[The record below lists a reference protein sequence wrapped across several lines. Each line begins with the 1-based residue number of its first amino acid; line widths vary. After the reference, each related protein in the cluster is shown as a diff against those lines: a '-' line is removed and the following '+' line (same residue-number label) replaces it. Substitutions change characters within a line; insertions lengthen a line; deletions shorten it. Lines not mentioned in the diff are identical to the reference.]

1 MKISYNWL
9 SDYVK
14 PLPPVEEVSVI
25 LTAVGLEVEDIIA
38 YESIKGGLQGVVVGE
53 VLTCIPHP
61 QADKLKLTTVNIGTD
76 TPLNIVCGAPNVAVG
91 QKVPTALVGTTL
103 YPSEGEPITLKK
115 AKIRGEES
123 MGMLCAEDELGLG
136 SSHAGILVLD
146 PATPVGTPVA
156 ELLDVYVDHVFE
168 IGLTPNRSDAY
179 SHFGVA
185 REIVAFLHVHHPE
198 RNAILLPLH
207 KEEELA
213 ANIESP
219 IKVQVLDNEAC
230 ARYCGRYFSAT
241 TIATAPKWMS
251 NRLQAI
257 GIRSIN
263 NIVDIT
269 NYVLHDCGQ
278 PLHAFDADKIAQNT
292 LLIHTS
298 NNSYTLKTL
307 DDNEAKIEKG
317 DLLIADP
324 TQPLCLAGIMGGQ
337 SSAVSENTKN
347 IFLESA
353 WFKPSTIR
361 KTATRLGLR
370 TDSALHFEKRVDLE
384 MAPIAI
390 AKASSLLKQ
399 YANCDAYSEIIN
411 THPERFANTIIRI
424 RLSQINDRS
433 GLSLNSEQVESLLG
447 SLGFV
452 LETIENGVWNLRVP
466 SHKTDIHE
474 AADIIE
480 EVVRLY
486 GLDKIPMA
494 SNVQAI
500 IPIQAPDR
508 RLSLREKIAETLVA
522 NGVMEMIN
530 NSLTRSAYYGEAA
543 DAVILLN
550 SINTELDMLRQNLL
564 FGGLEVIAH
573 NNNRQQGN
581 QSWFEFG
588 KVYFKKEE
596 GVYAEHEQWQ
606 LIGTGEWKESNWQ
619 GKAQAFDFFAIKTIL
634 EQVAAACGIRK
645 ITWEAAEVKCM
656 QQGFVWKDKDM
667 LIAEAGIVGADT
679 LKKFGIKTNVWA
691 ANIHWEALFKLAS
704 KQNIKYTEVS
714 KYPSVQRDL
723 ALVLEKN
730 ISYSD
735 IERIAHKQ
743 CGAVLKKV
751 DLFDVYIDAKLG
763 ENKKSYAINL
773 LFQDESKTLT
783 DDKMENVMKR
793 LTDALEKELGASIR
807 S

>member
-9 SDYVK
+9 QDYVQE
-14 PLPPVEEVSVI
+14 LPPVNEVSII
-25 LTAVGLEVEDIIA
+25 LTSVGLEVEDIIS
-38 YESIKGGLQGVVVGE
+38 YESIKGGLSGVVVGE

-103 YPSEGEPITLKK
+103 YPNTGEPITLKK

-123 MGMLCAEDELGLG
+123 MGMLCAEDELGIG
-136 SSHAGILVLD
+136 NSHAGILVLD
-146 PATPVGTPVA
+146 PSTPVGTPVA
-156 ELLDVYVDHVFE
+156 ALLDVYVDHVFE

-179 SHFGVA
+179 SHYGVA
-185 REIVAFLHVHHPE
+185 REIVAYLNVHHPE
-198 RNAILLPLH
+198 RNARLLPLL
-207 KEEELA
+207 KNESVKPS
-213 ANIESP
+213 IENP
-219 IKVQVLDNEAC
+219 IQVQVLDNEAC
-230 ARYCGRYFSAT
+230 ARYCGRYFTGASVSS
-241 TIATAPKWMS
+241 APKWMS

-257 GIRSIN
+257 GVRSIN
-263 NIVDIT
+263 TIVDVT

-278 PLHAFDADKIAQNT
+278 PLHAFDADKIGQNT

-298 NNSYTLKTL
+298 NNAYTIKTL
-307 DDNEAKIEKG
+307 DGNEAEIEKG

-324 TQPLCLAGIMGGQ
+324 TGPLCLAGIMGGD
-337 SSAVSENTKN
+337 SSAVTDTTKN

-390 AKASSLLKQ
+390 EKASALLME
-399 YANCDAYSEIIN
+399 YANSNACSAVIN
-411 THPERFANTIIRI
+411 THPDTFAQTVIRI
-424 RLSQINDRS
+424 RLDQINDRS
-433 GLSLNSEQVESLLG
+433 GLSLDAVQVEQLLG

-452 LETIENGVWNLRVP
+452 LEAIENGVWNLRVP

-474 AADIIE
+474 PADIIE

-494 SNVQAI
+494 SSVNAI

-508 RLSLREKIAETLVA
+508 RLSLREKVAETLVA

-530 NSLTRSAYYGEAA
+530 NSLTRSAYYGEASE
-543 DAVILLN
+543 AVTLLN

-588 KVYFKKEE
+588 KVYFKKEDAR
-596 GVYAEHEQWQ
+596 YAEHEQWQ
-606 LIGTGEWKESNWQ
+606 LIGAGRWQESNWQ
-619 GKAQAFDFFAIKTIL
+619 TKEQAFDFFSLKKIIL
-634 EQVAAACGIRK
+634 QVAAACGIRK
-645 ITWEAAEVKCM
+645 VAWEAADVKFM
-656 QQGFVWKDKDM
+656 QQGFVWKEKGVV
-667 LIAEAGIVGADT
+667 IAEAGIVAADV

-691 ANIHWEALFKLAS
+691 ANIHWDALFNLAA
-704 KQNIKYTEVS
+704 KQNIKYAEVS
-714 KYPSVQRDL
+714 KFPSVQRDL
-723 ALVLEKN
+723 ALVLDKS
-730 ISYSD
+730 ISYAD
-735 IERIAHKQ
+735 IERIAIKQ

-751 DLFDVYIDAKLG
+751 DLFDVYMDAKLG

-783 DDKMENVMKR
+783 DDKMESVMKR
-793 LTDALEKELGASIR
+793 LTDALQSELQAHVR

>member
-9 SDYVK
+9 CDYVQAI
-14 PLPPVEEVSVI
+14 PAVEEVSVI

-38 YESIKGGLQGVVVGE
+38 YESVKGGLQGVVVGE

-146 PATPVGTPVA
+146 PTTPVGTPVA
-156 ELLDVYVDHVFE
+156 NLLDVYIDHIFE

-179 SHFGVA
+179 SHYGVA
-185 REIVAFLHVHHPE
+185 REIVAFLKVHHPE
-198 RNAILLPLH
+198 RNAALLPLH
-207 KEEELA
+207 KEEEITVTIQ
-213 ANIESP
+213 NP
-219 IKVQVLDNEAC
+219 IQVQVLDNEAC
-230 ARYCGRYFSAT
+230 ARYCGRYFSA
-241 TIATAPKWMS
+241 ATVENAPKWMS

-307 DDNEAKIEKG
+307 DANEAKIEKG

-324 TQPLCLAGIMGGQ
+324 TQPLCLAGIMGGD
-337 SSAVSENTKN
+337 SSAVSDSTKN

-353 WFKPSTIR
+353 WFKPSIIR

-370 TDSALHFEKRVDLE
+370 TDSTLHFEKRVDLE

-399 YANCDAYSEIIN
+399 YAHVATCSEIIN

-424 RLSQINDRS
+424 RLSQINERS
-433 GLSLNSEQVESLLG
+433 GLSLTSEQVESLLG

-452 LETIENGVWNLRVP
+452 LETIENGIWNLRVP

-494 SNVQAI
+494 SSVQAI

-508 RLSLREKIAETLVA
+508 RLSLREKVAETLVA

-530 NSLTRSAYYGEAA
+530 NSLTRSAYYGEAP

-596 GVYAEHEQWQ
+596 GAYAEHEQWQ

-619 GKAQAFDFFAIKTIL
+619 GKAEAFDFFAIKNIVQ
-634 EQVAAACGIRK
+634 QVAAACGIRK
-645 ITWEAAEVKCM
+645 VTWEAGEVKCM
-656 QQGFVWKDKDM
+656 QQGFVWKEKDM
-667 LIAEAGIVGADT
+667 LIAEAGIVGVDT

-691 ANIHWEALFKLAS
+691 ASIHWEALFKLAS

-714 KYPSVQRDL
+714 KFPSVQRDL
-723 ALVLEKN
+723 ALVLDKN
-730 ISYSD
+730 VSYSD

-751 DLFDVYIDAKLG
+751 DLFDVYMDAKLG

-773 LFQDESKTLT
+773 RFQDESKTLT
-783 DDKMENVMKR
+783 DDKMESVMKR
-793 LTDALEKELGASIR
+793 LTDALQNELNASVR

>member
-9 SDYVK
+9 CDYVQA
-14 PLPPVEEVSVI
+14 LPPVEEVSVI
-25 LTAVGLEVEDIIA
+25 LTSLGLEVEDIIA

-53 VLTCIPHP
+53 VLTCVPHP

-103 YPSEGEPITLKK
+103 YPSVGEPITLKK

-136 SSHAGILVLD
+136 ASHAGILVLD

-156 ELLDVYVDHVFE
+156 ALLDVYVDHVFE

-179 SHFGVA
+179 SHYGVA
-185 REIVAFLHVHHPE
+185 REIVAYLSVHHPE
-198 RNAILLPLH
+198 RKAQLLPLL
-207 KEEELA
+207 KEEEIQST
-213 ANIESP
+213 IESP
-219 IKVQVLDNEAC
+219 IQVQVLDNEAC
-230 ARYCGRYFSAT
+230 ARYCGRYFANAKVES
-241 TIATAPKWMS
+241 APKWMS

-307 DDNEAKIEKG
+307 DANEAKIEKG

-324 TQPLCLAGIMGGQ
+324 TQALCLAGIMGGD
-337 SSAVSENTKN
+337 SSAVSDTTKN

-370 TDSALHFEKRVDLE
+370 TDSALHFEKRVDQE

-390 AKASSLLKQ
+390 TKASVLLKQ
-399 YANCDAYSEIIN
+399 FANIEACSAISN
-411 THPERFANTIIRI
+411 THPEPFAKTVIRI
-424 RLSQINDRS
+424 RLDQINDRS
-433 GLSLNSEQVESLLG
+433 GLTLNTIQVELLLG

-452 LETIENGVWNLRVP
+452 LESIENGVWNLRVP

-494 SNVQAI
+494 SSVQAI

-508 RLSLREKIAETLVA
+508 RLSLREKVAETLVA

-530 NSLTRSAYYGEAA
+530 NSLTRSAYYGEVS
-543 DAVILLN
+543 DAVKLLN

-581 QSWFEFG
+581 QGWFEFG

-606 LIGTGEWKESNWQ
+606 LIGAGEWKESNWQ
-619 GKAQAFDFFAIKTIL
+619 GKAQAFDFFALKNIVQ
-634 EQVAAACGIRK
+634 QVAAACGIRK
-645 ITWEAAEVKCM
+645 VAWENADVKNM
-656 QQGFVWKDKDM
+656 QLGFVWKEKDVR
-667 LIAEAGIVGADT
+667 IAEAGIVDAET

-691 ANIHWEALFKLAS
+691 ATIHWDALYKFAA
-704 KQNIKYTEVS
+704 KQNIKYAEVS
-714 KYPSVQRDL
+714 KFPSVQRDL
-723 ALVLEKN
+723 ALVLDKH
-730 ISYSD
+730 ISYAD
-735 IERIAHKQ
+735 IERIAIKQ

-751 DLFDVYIDAKLG
+751 DLFDVYIDVKLG

-783 DDKMENVMKR
+783 DDKMESIMKR
-793 LTDALEKELGASIR
+793 LTDALQNELHANVR

>member
-14 PLPPVEEVSVI
+14 PLPPVEEVSI
-25 LTAVGLEVEDIIA
+25 LLTSLGLEVEDIISF
-38 YESIKGGLQGVVVGE
+38 ESIKGGLQGVVVGE
-53 VLTCIPHP
+53 VMTCIPHP

-76 TPLNIVCGAPNVAVG
+76 APLHIVCGAPNVAVG

-156 ELLDVYVDHVFE
+156 ALLDVYVDSVFE

-179 SHFGVA
+179 SHYGVA
-185 REIVAFLHVHHPE
+185 REIVAYLSVHHPE
-198 RNAILLPLH
+198 RNARLLPLL
-207 KEEELA
+207 KEQALDA
-213 ANIESP
+213 KVDSP
-219 IKVQVLDNEAC
+219 IKVQVLDEEAC
-230 ARYCGRYFSAT
+230 GRYCGRYFANASVNT
-241 TIATAPKWMS
+241 SPKWMS

-278 PLHAFDADKIAQNT
+278 PLHAFDADKIAQHT

-298 NNSYTLKTL
+298 NNPYSLKTL
-307 DDNEAKIEKG
+307 DGNEVKIEKG

-324 TQPLCLAGIMGGQ
+324 TQPLCLAGIMGGD
-337 SSAVSENTKN
+337 SSAVTESTKN

-370 TDSALHFEKRVDLE
+370 TDSALHFEKRVDQE
-384 MAPIAI
+384 IAPVAI
-390 AKASSLLKQ
+390 AKASAYLKQ
-399 YANCDAYSEIIN
+399 YAGIDACSEIIN
-411 THPERFANTIIRI
+411 TRPTPFAQTIIRI

-433 GLSLNSEQVESLLG
+433 GLNLDAAQVEMLLG

-452 LETIENGVWNLRVP
+452 LELVEAGVWNLRVP

-494 SNVQAI
+494 SSVNAI

-522 NGVMEMIN
+522 NGVLEMIN
-530 NSLTRSAYYGEAA
+530 NSLTRSAYYGEASET
-543 DAVILLN
+543 VTLLN

-588 KVYFKKEE
+588 KVYFKKDASN
-596 GVYAEHEQWQ
+596 YAEHEQWL

-619 GKAQAFDFFAIKTIL
+619 GKAQAFDFFAIKEIVA
-634 EQVAAACGIRK
+634 QVAAACGLRNVS
-645 ITWEAAEVKCM
+645 WESAEVKFM
-656 QQGFVWKDKDM
+656 QQGFVWKVKDS
-667 LIAEAGIVGADT
+667 LIAEAGVVTGEV
-679 LKKFGIKTNVWA
+679 LKKFGIKTAVWA
-691 ANIHWEALFKLAS
+691 ATIHWDALYRLSA
-704 KQNIKYTEVS
+704 KQSIKYAEVS
-714 KYPSVQRDL
+714 KFPSVQRDL
-723 ALVLEKN
+723 ALVLDKSV
-730 ISYSD
+730 SYRD
-735 IERIAHKQ
+735 IEKIAIKQ

-763 ENKKSYAINL
+763 EHKKSYAINL

-793 LTDALEKELGASIR
+793 LVDALQLELQASVR
-807 S
+807 G